1 MGIFKKRKKS
11 VGLALG
17 GGAVLGAAHIG
28 VLRALKEHDIT
39 VDFVSGTSIG
49 AFVAAFVAAGKSWKE
64 IEEIAKELKWLDVSG
79 ISLSQMG
86 LLSNKKMGKL
96 LKETLGDI
104 TFEKAQIPAAMIAT
118 DIVNG
123 EKVILKEGDIASAVM
138 ASTCIPG
145 IFAPVKREGRL
156 LVDGGV
162 LENVPIT
169 PLQDFGA
176 DMIIAV
182 DLISHH
188 HVKEPDNIVEVL
200 LNTFDFMIT
209 NASKIY
215 TEQADIL
222 ITPDLSGASRVD
234 TDQTPKLIEIGYKAG
249 KKILDDE
256 SRKSNID

>member
-1 MGIFKKRKKS
+1 MRIFKKRKKRI
-11 VGLALG
+11 GLALS
-17 GGAVLGAAHIG
+17 GGAVLGAAHVG
-28 VLRALKEHDIT
+28 VLRALQEHDIS

-49 AFVAAFVAAGKSWKE
+49 AFIAAFVAAGKTWEE
-64 IEEIAKELKWLDVSG
+64 IEEIAKRLKWLDVSG
-79 ISLSQMG
+79 ISLPQMG

-145 IFAPVKREGRL
+145 IFAPVKREGHL

-182 DLISHH
+182 DLIAHH
-188 HVKEPDNIVEVL
+188 YIQEPDNIVEVL

-209 NASKIY
+209 NASRMY
-215 TEQADIL
+215 TNQADIL
-222 ITPDLSGASRVD
+222 ITPNLSGASRVNMN
-234 TDQTPKLIEIGYKAG
+234 QIPELIEIGYETAKE
-249 KKILDDE
+249 ILNAE
-256 SRKSNID
+256 F

>member
-1 MGIFKKRKKS
+1 MGIFKKRKKRI
-11 VGLALG
+11 GLALG
-17 GGAVLGAAHIG
+17 GGAVLGAAHVG
-28 VLRALKEHDIT
+28 VLRALKEHDIQI
-39 VDFVSGTSIG
+39 DFVTGTSIG
-49 AFVAAFVAAGKSWKE
+49 AFVAAFVAAGKTWEE
-64 IEEIAKELKWLDVSG
+64 IEAIAKELKWLDISG

-104 TFEKAQIPAAMIAT
+104 TFEKAEIPAAMIAAN
-118 DIVNG
+118 IVNG
-123 EKVILKEGDIASAVM
+123 EKVILKEGDMASAVM

-145 IFAPVKREGRL
+145 IFSPVEREGRL

-188 HVKEPDNIVEVL
+188 HIQEPDNIVEVL
-200 LNTFDFMIT
+200 LNTFDFMISS
-209 NASKIY
+209 ASKVY
-215 TEQADIL
+215 TDNADIL

-234 TDQTPKLIEIGYKAG
+234 TDQTPELIEIGYKAA
-249 KKILDDE
+249 KKILSAEFD
-256 SRKSNID
+256 

>member
-1 MGIFKKRKKS
+1 MGLFMKRKKRI
-11 VGLALG
+11 GLALG
-17 GGAVLGAAHIG
+17 GGAVLGAAHVG
-28 VLRALKEHDIT
+28 VLRALKEHDVT
-39 VDFVSGTSIG
+39 VDYVSGTSIG
-49 AFVAAFVAAGKSWKE
+49 AFVAAFVAAGKTWEE

-104 TFEKAQIPAAMIAT
+104 TFEKAQIPAAMITT

-123 EKVILKEGDIASAVM
+123 EKVILKKGDIASAVM

-145 IFAPVKREGRL
+145 IFAPVEREDRS

-188 HVKEPDNIVEVL
+188 HVQQPDNIVEVL

-209 NASKIY
+209 NASKTY
-215 TEQADIL
+215 TEKADIL

-234 TDQTPKLIEIGYKAG
+234 TDQTPELIEIGYKAAQRV
-249 KKILDDE
+249 LSAE
-256 SRKSNID
+256 F

>member
-11 VGLALG
+11 IGLALG
-17 GGAVLGAAHIG
+17 GGAVLGAAHVG

-49 AFVAAFVAAGKSWKE
+49 AFVAAFVAAGKSWEE
-64 IEEIAKELKWLDVSG
+64 IEEIARKLKWLDVSG
-79 ISLSQMG
+79 IALSQMG

-123 EKVILKEGDIASAVM
+123 EKVILKEGDMASAVM
-138 ASTCIPG
+138 ASTSIPG
-145 IFAPVKREGRL
+145 IFTPVKREGRL

-176 DMIIAV
+176 DRIIAV
-182 DLISHH
+182 DLTSHH
-188 HVKEPDNIVEVL
+188 HVEEPDNIVEVL

-209 NASKIY
+209 NATKTY
-215 TEQADIL
+215 TDQAHIL

-234 TDQTPKLIEIGYKAG
+234 TDQTPELIEIGYEAAQRV
-249 KKILDDE
+249 LSDA
-256 SRKSNID
+256 SRRGIG